1 MWADPFP
8 SADVHF
14 YSNIFHDWPP
24 EKCRFLSEKSFAS
37 LEPGGRIILHEMLY
51 NDDKTGPL
59 AASGLSAG
67 MLAWTTGTQYS
78 GAELVEM
85 LTDAGFR
92 DIEEKPTFGY
102 YSIVAARKP

>member
-1 MWADPFP
+1 
-8 SADVHF
+8 
-14 YSNIFHDWPP
+14 
-24 EKCRFLSEKSFAS
+24 
-37 LEPGGRIILHEMLY
+37 ML
-51 NDDKTGPL
+51 G
-59 AASGLSAG
+59 
-67 MLAWTTGTQYS
+67 WTTGTQYS